1 MTPLSS
7 QRVRAFARLLA
18 PIALSVALPSIT
30 QAALGGTEASVE
42 VDRVRM
48 KAALKTSQTALY
60 TVHEMQTPSGITVRE
75 FVSPAGVVFAVT
87 WQGPFMPDLR
97 QALGAYFPLYQ
108 TAPPTGRSGHAHRA
122 VERPDLVVRSAGH
135 LRSFFGLAYVPRLVP
150 AGVAADQL
158 K

>member
-1 MTPLSS
+1 MTLLSS
-7 QRVRAFARLLA
+7 QRIRAFARLLA
-18 PIALSVALPSIT
+18 PVALSVALPGIT
-30 QAALGGTEASVE
+30 QAALGDTVASVE
-42 VDRVRM
+42 VDRVQM

-60 TVHEMQTPSGITVRE
+60 TVHEMQTPSGTTVRE

-87 WQGPFMPDLR
+87 WQGPSMPDLR
-97 QALGAYFPLYQ
+97 QALGAYFPIYQ
-108 TAPPTGRSGHAHRA
+108 TAPPTGRFGHSHRA
-122 VERPDLVVRSAGH
+122 VERPDLVVRSGGH

>member
-1 MTPLSS
+1 
-7 QRVRAFARLLA
+7 
-18 PIALSVALPSIT
+18 
-30 QAALGGTEASVE
+30 
-42 VDRVRM
+42 M

-60 TVHEMQTPSGITVRE
+60 TVHEMQTPSGTTVRE

-87 WQGPFMPDLR
+87 WQGPSMPDLR
-97 QALGAYFPLYQ
+97 QALGAYFPIYQ
-108 TAPPTGRSGHAHRA
+108 TAPPTGRFGHSHRA
-122 VERPDLVVRSAGH
+122 VERPDLVVHSGGH

>member
-18 PIALSVALPSIT
+18 PIALSVALPGIT
-30 QAALGGTEASVE
+30 QAALGDTVASVE

-48 KAALKTSQTALY
+48 KAVLKTSQTALY
-60 TVHEMQTPSGITVRE
+60 TVHEMQTPSGTTVRP
-75 FVSPAGVVFAVT
+75 S
-87 WQGPFMPDLR
+87 
-97 QALGAYFPLYQ
+97 
-108 TAPPTGRSGHAHRA
+108 GRFGHSHRA
-122 VERPDLVVRSAGH
+122 VERPDLVVRSSGH
-135 LRSFFGLAYVPRLVP
+135 LRSFFGLAYVPQLLP